1 MNTVYT
7 ESISGLREQVER
19 LTEERWERLLAQ
31 SQEMLADWAMEA
43 LAEDEAGR
51 TEPLSSPGDSKR
63 GDNYLVL
70 DRFTL

>member
-7 ESISGLREQVER
+7 ESMSDLREQVER

-31 SQEMLADWAMEA
+31 SQEMLADWAREA

-51 TEPLSSPGDSKR
+51 TEPLSSPGDSKER
-63 GDNYLVL
+63 HNGVVL
-70 DRFTL
+70 DRFT